1 MTVLLLFSEKSP
13 INCSLG
19 CKCVVVDH
27 SSTNAGAGMKS
38 LLCKSTYLYMNVVQ
52 DKSVHGTHTHTC
64 IHTSLSVLWT
74 LWSAVTIKSFSRN
87 SLLYYTP
94 PHSWHSVSNKQT
106 VCFLSFSLSAF
117 ASPPCPSQL
126 SLFFILFIGVTS
138 ASSKIRANSALY
150 RRRGLPVIDWGQAQH
165 GS

>member
-1 MTVLLLFSEKSP
+1 MCCCRPQPYQSRSRNEVTAL
-13 INCSLG
+13 
-19 CKCVVVDH
+19 
-27 SSTNAGAGMKS
+27 
-38 LLCKSTYLYMNVVQ
+38 STYLYMNVVQ
-52 DKSVHGTHTHTC
+52 DKSVHGTHTC

-87 SLLYYTP
+87 RLLYCTP
-94 PHSWHSVSNKQT
+94 PHSWHSVSNEQT

-117 ASPPCPSQL
+117 ASYPCPSQL

-150 RRRGLPVIDWGQAQH
+150 CRGGLPVIDLGQTQH
-165 GS
+165 EC